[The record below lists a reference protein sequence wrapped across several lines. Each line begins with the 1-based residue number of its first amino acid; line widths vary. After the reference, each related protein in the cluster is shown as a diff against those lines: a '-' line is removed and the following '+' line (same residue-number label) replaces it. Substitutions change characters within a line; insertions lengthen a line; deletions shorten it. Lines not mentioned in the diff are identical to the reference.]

1 MNKEISIEISK
12 PIPFFNEMFSR
23 KEDSFSIKIGGT
35 TFDVRTQFNTDGK
48 QTILEQF
55 EQLLMR
61 HKF

>member
-1 MNKEISIEISK
+1 MNKENIIATNVSV
-12 PIPFFNEMFSR
+12 PFASELFNR

-35 TFDVRTQFNTDGK
+35 TFDVRTHFNTDGK